1 MSISYM
7 QSIWYATPQRV
18 CDLHVENPLEH
29 FLCDWWGEG
38 PAIVGGATPVLVFL
52 QESHVEQDRQQHPS
66 VASASVPSSSFLPFL
81 RSCSDFLWW
90 LTVSVSQVN
99 PFFPNLA
106 FGHMVFITA
115 VRDPTT
121 VTTSCFNVRSLGI
134 LENKWALIL
143 HTLSTPIV
151 SWGQLDTLMF

>member
-1 MSISYM
+1 MNYNVNIL
-7 QSIWYATPQRV
+7 YAEYLI
-18 CDLHVENPLEH
+18 CDPPKGLWPTCWECSRAFSLW
-29 FLCDWWGEG
+29 LMGEG
-38 PAIVGGATPVLVFL
+38 PAIVGDATPVLVFL
-52 QESHVEQDRQQHPS
+52 QESHVEQGRQQHPS
-66 VASASVPSSSFLPFL
+66 VASPSSSFLPFL

-121 VTTSCFNVRSLGI
+121 VTTSCFIVRSLGI
-134 LENKWALIL
+134 LENKWTLIL

-151 SWGQLDTLMF
+151 SLGQLDTLMF